1 MLTAELEQRY
11 EAAIEKS
18 RRVTTSYEMLLEQET
33 SLQKKIKDLHAED
46 LLLGKVSELFKHLL
60 NKYVYEYAESFSE
73 IITEGLQSIYHD
85 QDVRFDIEVEQK
97 RGKVSVNF
105 VVEENGVRGA
115 PLESFG
121 GGVASVVSLLMR
133 VLVVLKADM
142 ARYLILDESLAS
154 LSEEYIEP
162 CGDFLRKLC
171 SELDV
176 NILLVTHNTSFID
189 QSDNAYMGS
198 SDKNER
204 LQLKKIR

>member
-1 MLTAELEQRY
+1 MTPETSQRF
-11 EAAIEKS
+11 EDLIEKA
-18 RRVTTSYEMLLEQET
+18 RRVETAHTMLQEQEVNLQTKIEELHHEDVLLE
-33 SLQKKIKDLHAED
+33 
-46 LLLGKVSELFKHLL
+46 KVSALFKHLL
-60 NKYVYEYAESFSE
+60 NKYVYEYAESFSQ

-105 VVEENGVRGA
+105 VVEENGVRA
-115 PLESFG
+115 NPLEAFG

-154 LSEEYIEP
+154 LSEEYVEP

-171 SELDV
+171 SELGV
-176 NILLVTHNTSFID
+176 NILLVTHNAAFVD
-189 QSDNAYMGS
+189 QCDNAYMGS
-198 SDKNER
+198 TDVNER